1 MNNQDQEESILMNI
15 NLSETEKNILLE
27 MQQENRYPIVRLE
40 LHNSE
45 QEELVNTALN
55 YVRITDPE
63 DSMELVKSR
72 AAALK
77 NLMEHGYVFI
87 DYTVCVWVSGDY
99 DVYYK
104 SKIYELL
111 CHMVMENAKKPGAL
125 FNLPYMRKG
134 YAQLT
139 LKGQKLAEII

>member
-1 MNNQDQEESILMNI
+1 MNM
-15 NLSETEKNILLE
+15 NLSEEEEE
-27 MQQENRYPIVRLE
+27 MLRDMRNEERYPIVRLE

-45 QEELVNTALN
+45 DEDVVSIALN

-63 DSMELVKSR
+63 DSMELVKER
-72 AAALK
+72 GETLK
-77 NLMEHGYVFI
+77 SLMERGLVFI
-87 DYTVCVWVSGDY
+87 DYTVRVWVSGDY

-104 SKIYELL
+104 SRIYELL
-111 CHMVMENAKKPGAL
+111 CHTVMEGAKKPGAV

-139 LKGQKLAEII
+139 FKGLKLASSL

>member
-1 MNNQDQEESILMNI
+1 MVKGRNIMHFELTEE
-15 NLSETEKNILLE
+15 EKNILID
-27 MQQENRYPIVRLE
+27 MRNQKRFPIVRLE

-45 QEELVNTALN
+45 EKDLVSIALN

-63 DSMELVKSR
+63 DSMELVKAR
-72 AAALK
+72 GDALK
-77 NLMEHGYVFI
+77 SLMERGLVFI
-87 DYTVCVWVSGDY
+87 DYTVRVWVSGDY

-111 CHMVMENAKKPGAL
+111 CHTVMESAKKPDSL

-139 LKGQKLAEII
+139 ARGRKLAAKL